1 MSLKY
6 LLKMVKPLK
15 ILFLKK
21 ALRKLINLLSL
32 KERKKIS
39 TLHQSIFPLLTLSL
53 IGPIQQPFS
62 WLIKVLPKT
71 NQTR

>member
-39 TLHQSIFPLLTLSL
+39 TLHQSIFPSLTLSL
-53 IGPIQQPFS
+53 I
-62 WLIKVLPKT
+62 
-71 NQTR
+71 